1 MIKSLELNPRKQLT
15 YSIRNIVCCIVRN
28 VFFFRFSHNHPHTH
42 THSHTLTHSSKET
55 NFHTKKKQ
63 QQHSKRTTSQSLP
76 SFCSI
81 PKLTLASKR
90 AKSKI
95 TFPNVWTN
103 TCCSHPLHGQEPSE
117 IDTPTVLKK
126 GLTPGVVNA
135 AFRKLKQELNI
146 EAKDLPSKKEFKFL
160 TRLHYWAADVVT
172 HGPDSPWGEHE
183 IDYILFARV
192 DSSDIPSLKPNP
204 DEVDDVRW
212 VTKDELVKMMKPE
225 SGLLWSPWF
234 RILTNRFLLPK
245 RWKDLDV
252 TMNTD
257 THVDVD
263 TGTVLIHEGTHEWTG
278 GRRSRGLICWY
289 RTRSND
295 LLSYISLIIIRPL
308 NNYNK

>member
-1 MIKSLELNPRKQLT
+1 
-15 YSIRNIVCCIVRN
+15 
-28 VFFFRFSHNHPHTH
+28 VFLFD
-42 THSHTLTHSSKET
+42 SKGRLLL
-55 NFHTKKKQ
+55 Q
-63 QQHSKRTTSQSLP
+63 
-76 SFCSI
+76 
-81 PKLTLASKR
+81 KR

-103 TCCSHPLHGQEPSE
+103 TCCSHPLHAQEPSE
-117 IDTPTVLKK
+117 IDTPTLLKK
-126 GLTPGVVNA
+126 GLAPGVVNA

-172 HGPDSPWGEHE
+172 HGSDSPWGEHE

-245 RWKDLDV
+245 WWKDLDV

-263 TGTVLIHEGTHEWTG
+263 TIHRFDPTKEHMG
-278 GRRSRGLICWY
+278 GQGKAGPWL
-289 RTRSND
+289 D
-295 LLSYISLIIIRPL
+295 LLVSNEES
-308 NNYNK
+308 K